1 MAKNT
6 KVVRIKPVSS
16 GIVRVELGFTLED
29 FRIARE
35 FDPRSLQVVNT
46 DKVVLFSIEE
56 AEYAAIGKEVL
67 RIPSSA
73 NEGNV
78 AFLLQ
83 GIEETDISMNS
94 ALANVVRYGK
104 TIDAQI
110 VMALKAYKEASELI
124 TVEGEESKGGTK

>member
-1 MAKNT
+1 MAKDT

-56 AEYAAIGKEVL
+56 ADNAAVGKEVL
-67 RIPSSA
+67 RIPS
-73 NEGNV
+73 NVGEGDIT
-78 AFLLQ
+78 FILQ
-83 GIEETDISMNS
+83 GVNDADISMNS

-104 TIDAQI
+104 TIGVQI
-110 VMALKAYKEASELI
+110 AAALKAYKEASNLI
-124 TVEGEESKGGTK
+124 TVEGEAGGAK

>member
-1 MAKNT
+1 MAKET
-6 KVVRIKPVSS
+6 KVVRIRPVSS

-78 AFLLQ
+78 TFILQ
-83 GIEETDISMNS
+83 GINDADITMNS

-104 TIDAQI
+104 TIGAQI
-110 VMALKAYKEASELI
+110 ATASKAYKEVSELI
-124 TVEGEESKGGTK
+124 TVEGEAGGAK